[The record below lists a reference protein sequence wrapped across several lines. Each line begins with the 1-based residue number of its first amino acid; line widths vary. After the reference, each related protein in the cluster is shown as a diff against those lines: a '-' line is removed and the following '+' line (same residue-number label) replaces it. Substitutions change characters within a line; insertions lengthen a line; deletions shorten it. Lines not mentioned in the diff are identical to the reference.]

1 MTAPTAPT
9 HLRRRPSRRPLTLLV
24 AGLVTVLG
32 LGHSTTPT
40 DAQWTDQAYAEG
52 AVATGWWAESL
63 ARAQLIEVDGLGL
76 DVLDVTTTDAEY
88 PADPGPTT
96 SAIDVAALESLV
108 GLEIP
113 ALQLPLVGDGSN
125 GGLLDLGDA
134 AGAGLLNGYA
144 SATDHSLATAA
155 SGTVTDDGALNLS
168 PVEDPSDTDLTRLD
182 LTALLDDHRVSGL
195 TDAVVDEVSLGLG
208 ALASTASWEAGGT
221 PSSDYVLA
229 GAELQISSPAVGQL
243 VTGLTGAVS
252 TLNDRLNSLLGPE
265 GPLQVALD
273 GLGEV
278 LDLRIPLLLTLDVDR
293 LNVHARV
300 ELASLTD
307 ELLREP
313 RTSEDG
319 LITLDVSS
327 GTIAVDLSRLS
338 DGGDLNEMPPSSELL
353 TAENTTRIVTSVT
366 DLLATLITGVEDAVT
381 QAVTGTGILV
391 TADAE
396 LSLLGILLPPT
407 AEVSITI
414 DTTVRDIL
422 DRDGARPGIS
432 IEGDLL
438 GIPLVT
444 LVGRLLE
451 PVVETVLPALLS
463 PLTSVLEEVPGLVE
477 EVVAPVVRGVS
488 GTLSPVL
495 APLLS
500 QLLQLTVNEQEL
512 TGPEGEETFTARALT
527 VELLPVLG
535 DASVT
540 VGLASS
546 SVRVWRPSGATE

>member
-9 HLRRRPSRRPLTLLV
+9 HLRRRRGRRPLTLLV
-24 AGLVTVLG
+24 AGLVAALG
-32 LGHSTTPT
+32 LGHGTTPT

-113 ALQLPLVGDGSN
+113 ALRLPLVGDGSN

-229 GAELQISSPAVGQL
+229 GAELQISSPAVGG
-243 VTGLTGAVS
+243 VVEGLHEAVS
-252 TLNDRLNSLLGPE
+252 GVGHSINGLLGPE
-265 GPLQVALD
+265 GPVQ
-273 GLGEV
+273 ET
-278 LDLRIPLLLTLDVDR
+278 LDLLDAISVDLTVVRVNLGDPTLQATVD
-293 LNVHARV
+293 LSAVV
-300 ELASLTD
+300 D
-307 ELLREP
+307 ELLTIP
-313 RTSEDG
+313 LMDATG
-319 LITLDVSS
+319 LISIDLTAGDI
-327 GTIAVDLSRLS
+327 TIDLQHLVP
-338 DGGDLNEMPPSSELL
+338 DGNLNELPPSTNLL
-353 TAENTTRIVTSVT
+353 TDDNIERIVTALTNVLDSVV
-366 DLLATLITGVEDAVT
+366 DHASAAVEA
-381 QAVTGTGILV
+381 A
-391 TADAE
+391 
-396 LSLLGILLPPT
+396 LLGTTLTVELGAALRLLLPIADLT
-407 AEVSITI
+407 VS
-414 DTTVRDIL
+414 
-422 DRDGARPGIS
+422 ANIS
-432 IEGDLL
+432 IGELLDGGSFDRESFGVRGDVVGIPLGDLL
-438 GIPLVT
+438 TGLVRPVTGLLLAPLLGAVGELVT
-444 LVGRLLE
+444 
-451 PVVETVLPALLS
+451 
-463 PLTSVLEEVPGLVE
+463 EVPGLVAGA
-477 EVVAPVVRGVS
+477 VGPVVGGVS

-495 APLLS
+495 TPLLS
-500 QLLQLTVNEQEL
+500 QLLQVTVNEQEL

-527 VELLPVLG
+527 VELLPLLG